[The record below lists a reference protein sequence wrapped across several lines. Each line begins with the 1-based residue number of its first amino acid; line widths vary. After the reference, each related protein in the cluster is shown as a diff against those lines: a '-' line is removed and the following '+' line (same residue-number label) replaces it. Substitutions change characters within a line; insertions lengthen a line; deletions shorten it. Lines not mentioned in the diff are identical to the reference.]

1 MYIKIKDDK
10 MSKKIL
16 TRFNI
21 KPELLEV
28 IQNEADKQQISK
40 HDFLNSLLYDKLIK
54 KDNRLSQHIARDVE
68 NLILVLLTNEQK
80 FPTIKE
86 AIEAGIIADKIKRN
100 VLMERREVKKE
111 RFTTF
116 WRRILNELNPEQF
129 VQIKSKEAALEK
141 LKRLFQ
147 IAFENKEVFA

>member
-1 MYIKIKDDK
+1 MYIKIKDDE

-21 KPELLEV
+21 KPELLEI
-28 IQNEADKQQISK
+28 IQTEADKENISK

-100 VLMERREVKKE
+100 VLMERREAKKE

-116 WRRILNELNPEQF
+116 WRRILTELNPEQF
-129 VQIKSKEAALEK
+129 VQIKTKEAALEK

>member
-1 MYIKIKDDK
+1 

-28 IQNEADKQQISK
+28 IQTEADKQQISK

-86 AIEAGIIADKIKRN
+86 AIEAGISIDKVKRN
-100 VLMERREVKKE
+100 VLMERREAKKE

-129 VQIKSKEAALEK
+129 VQIKTKEAALEK

>member
-1 MYIKIKDDK
+1 

-28 IQNEADKQQISK
+28 IQTEADKQQISK

-100 VLMERREVKKE
+100 ILMERREAKKE

-129 VQIKSKEAALEK
+129 VQIKTKEAALEK

>member
-1 MYIKIKDDK
+1 MYIKIKEYE

-21 KPELLEV
+21 KPELLEI
-28 IQNEADKQQISK
+28 IQTESDKENISK

-86 AIEAGIIADKIKRN
+86 AIEAGISADKIKRN
-100 VLMERREVKKE
+100 VLMERREAKKE

-129 VQIKSKEAALEK
+129 VQIKTKEAALEK

>member
-1 MYIKIKDDK
+1 MN
-10 MSKKIL
+10 KKIL

-28 IQNEADKQQISK
+28 IQTEADKQQVSK

-100 VLMERREVKKE
+100 ILMERREAKKE

-129 VQIKSKEAALEK
+129 VQIKTKEAALEK

>member
-1 MYIKIKDDK
+1 MYIKIKEYE

-28 IQNEADKQQISK
+28 IQTEADNQNISK

-54 KDNRLSQHIARDVE
+54 KDNRLSQHIARNVE

-100 VLMERREVKKE
+100 VLMERREAKKE

-116 WRRILNELNPEQF
+116 WRRILTELNPEQF
-129 VQIKSKEAALEK
+129 VQIKTKEAALEK

>member
-1 MYIKIKDDK
+1 MYIKIKEYK

-80 FPTIKE
+80 FPSIKE
-86 AIEAGIIADKIKRN
+86 AIEAGISADKIKRN
-100 VLMERREVKKE
+100 VLMERREAKKE

-129 VQIKSKEAALEK
+129 VQIKTKEAALEK

>member
-1 MYIKIKDDK
+1 MYIKIKDEE

-28 IQNEADKQQISK
+28 IQIEADKQQISK

-129 VQIKSKEAALEK
+129 VQIKTKEAALEK

>member
-1 MYIKIKDDK
+1 MN
-10 MSKKIL
+10 KKIL

-28 IQNEADKQQISK
+28 IQIEADKQQVSK

-129 VQIKSKEAALEK
+129 VQIKTKEAALEK

>member
-1 MYIKIKDDK
+1 MYIKIKEYE

-28 IQNEADKQQISK
+28 IQTEADNQNISK

-100 VLMERREVKKE
+100 VLMERREAKKE

-129 VQIKSKEAALEK
+129 VQIRTKEAALEK